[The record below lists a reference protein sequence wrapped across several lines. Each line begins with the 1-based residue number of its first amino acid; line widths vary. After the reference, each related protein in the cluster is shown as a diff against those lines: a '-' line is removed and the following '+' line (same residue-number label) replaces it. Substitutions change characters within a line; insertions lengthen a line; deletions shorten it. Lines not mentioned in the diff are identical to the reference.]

1 LIYDFTVRW
10 KSMCN
15 LVPASHLS
23 GKYEV
28 MFMPASLPGLKLKT

>member
-1 LIYDFTVRW
+1 
-10 KSMCN
+10 MCK

-28 MFMPASLPGLKLKT
+28 SIRYIKVMFMPSSLPGLKLKT